1 MNINVNRKMRQLK
14 QFTKDGLKPPGLMI
28 RILRYANGWT
38 EEDLVNE
45 MQSSNPASITRWEQG
60 KVLPKR
66 KALNKLCEAFNV
78 SPSFLFISEETH
90 PETIRYLIKLLPK

>member
-1 MNINVNRKMRQLK
+1 MSSEKDRKLK
-14 QFTKDGLKPPGLMI
+14 PFKKDGLEAPGLMI

-38 EEDLVNE
+38 EEDLVKE
-45 MQSSNPASITRWEQG
+45 MKCSSAPNITRWEQG

-66 KALNKLCEAFNV
+66 KYLNKLCKAFEV

-90 PETIRYLIKLLPK
+90 PEIIQYFEKLIKKLS